1 MSPPS
6 PFSFVLPIRMG
17 AYAAGRQPCT
27 SHLPLMML
35 SPLPLYSLSSSGK
48 RSPRHHSQDT
58 LHFMSATVSTIS
70 GQLRKAKIGAIELEA
85 PLGIGTMFWGE
96 SFVDSL
102 FGPIPPFQDLK

>member
-1 MSPPS
+1 MHISPASHDAFPPPS
-6 PFSFVLPIRMG
+6 LFPFLLRKEEPETP
-17 AYAAGRQPCT
+17 Q
-27 SHLPLMML
+27 
-35 SPLPLYSLSSSGK
+35 
-48 RSPRHHSQDT
+48 PRH